1 LVGWWLT
8 YPSEKYEFVS
18 WDDYSQYME
27 SHKIPW
33 FHDWLVI
40 DIPTPLKN
48 MTASVGMDGT
58 SQSMESHKIHVSN
71 HQAAIFD
78 TKRNLDALQ
87 NKSHSRTHAHAYTH
101 IGSCWIIL
109 VV

>member
-1 LVGWWLT
+1 
-8 YPSEKYEFVS
+8 
-18 WDDYSQYME
+18 M
-27 SHKIPW
+27 

-48 MTASVGMDGT
+48 MTSSVGMDGT
-58 SQSMESHKIHVSN
+58 SQSMESHKIPRFKPPSSN
-71 HQAAIFD
+71 LRYL
-78 TKRNLDALQ
+78 TKRNFDALQ